1 MLVIRERRERNPRFD
16 RPSATGQL
24 QTLGRGGRLGPVP
37 TGLLGS
43 VKEAVLGSRRPVDQ
57 HMSQPG
63 TAGAN
68 GKFSHQPAS
77 LPLPAWQLACPR
89 GQLSCWGQHALC

>member
-43 VKEAVLGSRRPVDQ
+43 VKEAVLGSRRPVDR
-57 HMSQPG
+57 SEV
-63 TAGAN
+63 
-68 GKFSHQPAS
+68 S
-77 LPLPAWQLACPR
+77 LVCSFLHLADIVF
-89 GQLSCWGQHALC
+89 LN